1 MLRTLKGVVLGLIAQ
16 GAGHLALTLV
26 FQVHIY
32 PPNAWHLLP
41 FVLGGL
47 VCGAYARSGRPG
59 FFVALPY
66 AALIMLAD
74 VMVGPRLSAWAVLIT
89 ALGIAI
95 GVVACGLTARRKRTP
110 APMPPAPAPPPAPPS
125 T

>member
-26 FQVHIY
+26 FRVHIS

-41 FVLGGL
+41 FALGGL

-66 AALIMLAD
+66 AALIVLAD
-74 VMVGPRLSAWAVLIT
+74 VMVGPRLSAWAALIVV
-89 ALGIAI
+89 LGIAI
-95 GVVACGLTARRKRTP
+95 GVLTCSLTARRKRTSESVP
-110 APMPPAPAPPPAPPS
+110 QPPPPPAPPS

>member
-16 GAGHLALTLV
+16 GAGHLLLTLA

-59 FFVALPY
+59 VFVALPY
-66 AALIMLAD
+66 AALIALAD

-95 GVVACGLTARRKRTP
+95 EIAACGWVARRKRP
-110 APMPPAPAPPPAPPS
+110 SQPDAQPPLTRARPS

>member
-1 MLRTLKGVVLGLIAQ
+1 MRTLKGVVLGLIAQ
-16 GAGHLALTLV
+16 GAGHLVLTLV

-95 GVVACGLTARRKRTP
+95 GVVACSLTARRKRTP